1 MASCADILRSEF
13 PELDGEVFAYV
24 TGILHSSGGDFESVD
39 ELVEAVGEL
48 LQEVAPAGKDEGA
61 VREVCQRLFNA
72 LQLDEGRAQRCS
84 QVLLDAPIQ
93 LSQITDGYGERR

>member
-1 MASCADILRSEF
+1 MASCSDILRSEF

-24 TGILHSSGGDFESVD
+24 TGILHSSGADFESVD

-48 LQEVAPAGKDEGA
+48 LQEVSRDGKDERA
-61 VREVCQRLFNA
+61 IREVCQRLFNC
-72 LQLDEGRAQRCS
+72 LQLDEARAQRCS

-93 LSQITDGYGERR
+93 LSQITDGYG